1 MAQAGFEPWPHP
13 ILHKSWGCRV
23 CNAQEDGGP
32 VGQENQKDHLSTL
45 QDFPT
50 RKPFPMPAL
59 HMPFPS
65 ADPPPFC
72 TSRCLSLPGPS
83 CPGLTAQA
91 LSKAQSQAAPLLRGA
106 SVQQRSKSRLAY
118 QTRSSLNFYRPDSII
133 NELSVPHRRARS
145 WSWESEAL
153 RAGRVFSRKVHA
165 ERGPLGSNCPGS
177 SPSFATY

>member
-1 MAQAGFEPWPHP
+1 MLKRMVAQWD
-13 ILHKSWGCRV
+13 RR
-23 CNAQEDGGP
+23 
-32 VGQENQKDHLSTL
+32 
-45 QDFPT
+45 T
-50 RKPFPMPAL
+50 RKTTSQPCRTFPPGS
-59 HMPFPS
+59 PS
-65 ADPPPFC
+65 LCLLCICPPPVQTRLLSAHQDAFH
-72 TSRCLSLPGPS
+72 SRGPS

-145 WSWESEAL
+145 WSRESEAL